1 MSNYIPIERFSVL
14 FDKTSRIL
22 MVTVKY
28 WNVAIIIYW
37 DKSLSHLPYFFLK
50 IFLKNFFLNFGKE
63 KLDIGTW

>member
-1 MSNYIPIERFSVL
+1 
-14 FDKTSRIL
+14 

-63 KLDIGTW
+63 KLDIETW